1 MLIVYGKK
9 EVSKKIGSGTFFCPN
24 CDSDQPYWQKT
35 LQQKG
40 HLYWISLLPVG
51 KKLEYVECRSC
62 EEVYQPE
69 VLSFDRDSAG
79 GNFQSDFDLILKQL
93 MVLMMMADDV
103 VDEAEIETLLLVYRE
118 LTDHELSRDDVLAD
132 VSEAKA
138 SGHSISD
145 YLPALANVLTDEAK
159 AVVIHAVFLIAAADG
174 NIDDSEMATL
184 AGIADALEMSEEQ
197 LNEALDSLQEE

>member
-51 KKLEYVECRSC
+51 KKLEYIECRNC

-79 GNFQSDFDLILKQL
+79 GTFQSDFDLILRRL

-103 VDEAEIETLLLVYRE
+103 VGEEEIETLLLVYRE
-118 LTDHELSRDDVLAD
+118 ITDQELSRDEVLAD

-138 SGHSISD
+138 SGHSITD

-159 AVVIHAVFLIAAADG
+159 ALVIHAVFLIAAADG
-174 NIDDSEMATL
+174 NIDDAEMATL

-197 LNEALDSLQEE
+197 LNEALDSLQDE